1 MSAKG
6 CQTDATSYHAVREPL
21 PQPVRP
27 LNSRHINQ
35 DAIKYQTIME
45 QRKKEQDV
53 LVVKDEQTGEIGV
66 VAGLK
71 RDGTPNMR
79 AAKPEHEREFL
90 RFDRHGDV
98 LDNFFSNFFRQ
109 CKDPKRFSFYRVT
122 VEGIENVLTV
132 MKEMLK
138 KPDEYKEVLDAH
150 RVDTAKY
157 EQQAEQMRQETPDAA
172 EKGQEPDSES
182 QSTETERQQAQPQQ
196 TPAEE
201 GYKPIDDSRL
211 DRAEVAERWGIDLAA
226 LEQSGDLERMRN
238 YGKSRLIDCNPEI
251 GGIRI
256 AMQARLSLREDP
268 DGTVSLV
275 PHPIRRAPNYD
286 EYLNVKFTAEDR
298 DNLKKAGNLGR
309 VAEVVDPATG
319 ELLPSFISIDRVTNE
334 TVSVPVRD
342 IDVPQEVLGAA
353 LDDKQQ
359 AALARGEGVY
369 VEGMTSKNN
378 GKVFNATIQIN
389 ADRRGLDFHFGE
401 RKVAQRQERTQ
412 TTGGE
417 KQEQP
422 RKLRIGSTLLQRPVT
437 DEIKKGWEQNKWV
450 YMEGLIDR
458 KGKPFNAYVRPN
470 HERGK
475 YDFSRKRPEEGQI
488 HEIKPDNASRTQVAV
503 NSEGK
508 TDEATKHVGEPLQR
522 GQAAPASEE
531 QQRRQQNANRP
542 RMKM

>member
-1 MSAKG
+1 
-6 CQTDATSYHAVREPL
+6 
-21 PQPVRP
+21 
-27 LNSRHINQ
+27 
-35 DAIKYQTIME
+35 ME
-45 QRKKEQDV
+45 QKKKEQDV

-66 VAGLK
+66 IAGLK

-122 VEGIENVLTV
+122 AEGIENVLTV

-150 RVDTAKY
+150 RVDTGKY

-172 EKGQEPDSES
+172 GKEQEPDSES
-182 QSTETERQQAQPQQ
+182 QSTETEQQQAQPQQ
-196 TPAEE
+196 TPDEE

-251 GGIRI
+251 GGIRV
-256 AMQARLSLREDP
+256 AMQARLSLRENP

-298 DNLKKAGNLGR
+298 DNLKKTGNLGR

-334 TVSVPVRD
+334 TVFVPVRD
-342 IDVPQEVLGAA
+342 INIPQEVLGAM
-353 LDDKQQ
+353 LDGKLQ

-389 ADRRGLDFHFGE
+389 ADKRGLDFHFGE

-422 RKLRIGSTLLQRPVT
+422 RKLRIGSTLLQRTVT

-488 HEIKPDNASRTQVAV
+488 HEIKPDNASHTQVAV

-522 GQAAPASEE
+522 GQTAPANEE
-531 QQRRQQNANRP
+531 QQRRQQNTNRP

>member
-6 CQTDATSYHAVREPL
+6 CQTDATSCHAVREPL

-389 ADRRGLDFHFGE
+389 ADKRGLDFHFGE

-475 YDFSRKRPEEGQI
+475 YDFSRKRPEE
-488 HEIKPDNASRTQVAV
+488 V
-503 NSEGK
+503 
-508 TDEATKHVGEPLQR
+508 
-522 GQAAPASEE
+522 
-531 QQRRQQNANRP
+531 
-542 RMKM
+542 

>member
-6 CQTDATSYHAVREPL
+6 CQTDATSCHAVHEPL
-21 PQPVRP
+21 PQPARP

-122 VEGIENVLTV
+122 AEGIENVLTV

-172 EKGQEPDSES
+172 EKEQEPDSES
-182 QSTETERQQAQPQQ
+182 QSTETEQRQAQPQQ

-251 GGIRI
+251 GGIRV
-256 AMQARLSLREDP
+256 AMQARLSLRENP

-298 DNLKKAGNLGR
+298 DNLKKTGNLGR
-309 VAEVVDPATG
+309 VVEVVDPATG
-319 ELLPSFISIDRVTNE
+319 ELLPSFISIDRITNE

-342 IDVPQEVLGAA
+342 INIPQEVLGAT

-389 ADRRGLDFHFGE
+389 ADKRGLDFHFGA
-401 RKVAQRQERTQ
+401 RTVAQRQERTQ

-422 RKLRIGSTLLQRPVT
+422 RKLRIGSSLLQKPVT

>member
-1 MSAKG
+1 MVKNLLSVALAVAAIFGLSA
-6 CQTDATSYHAVREPL
+6 QAPAPAQQQL
-21 PQPVRP
+21 
-27 LNSRHINQ
+27 
-35 DAIKYQTIME
+35 
-45 QRKKEQDV
+45 
-53 LVVKDEQTGEIGV
+53 
-66 VAGLK
+66 
-71 RDGTPNMR
+71 TP
-79 AAKPEHEREFL
+79 
-90 RFDRHGDV
+90 
-98 LDNFFSNFFRQ
+98 
-109 CKDPKRFSFYRVT
+109 
-122 VEGIENVLTV
+122 
-132 MKEMLK
+132 
-138 KPDEYKEVLDAH
+138 
-150 RVDTAKY
+150 

-172 EKGQEPDSES
+172 EKRQEPDSES

-196 TPAEE
+196 TPADE

-211 DRAEVAERWGIDLAA
+211 DRAEVADRWGIDLAA

-251 GGIRI
+251 GGIRV
-256 AMQARLSLREDP
+256 AMQARLSLRENP

-286 EYLNVKFTAEDR
+286 EYLNVKFTEEDR
-298 DNLKKAGNLGR
+298 DNLKKTGNLGR
-309 VAEVVDPATG
+309 VAKVVDPVTG

-342 IDVPQEVLGAA
+342 INIPQEVLGAA

-389 ADRRGLDFHFGE
+389 ADKRGLDFHFGE

-508 TDEATKHVGEPLQR
+508 THEATKHVGEPLQR
-522 GQAAPASEE
+522 GQTAPANEE

>member
-1 MSAKG
+1 
-6 CQTDATSYHAVREPL
+6 
-21 PQPVRP
+21 
-27 LNSRHINQ
+27 
-35 DAIKYQTIME
+35 ME

-389 ADRRGLDFHFGE
+389 ADKRGLDFHFGE

-522 GQAAPASEE
+522 GQAAPAIEE

>member
-1 MSAKG
+1 
-6 CQTDATSYHAVREPL
+6 
-21 PQPVRP
+21 
-27 LNSRHINQ
+27 
-35 DAIKYQTIME
+35 ME

-122 VEGIENVLTV
+122 AESIENVLTV
-132 MKEMLK
+132 MREMLK

-150 RVDTAKY
+150 RVDTSKY

-172 EKGQEPDSES
+172 EKGLEPDSES
-182 QSTETERQQAQPQQ
+182 QSTEMERQQAQPQQ

-238 YGKSRLIDCNPEI
+238 YSKSRLIDCNPEI
-251 GGIRI
+251 GGVRV
-256 AMQARLSLREDP
+256 AMQARLSLRENS

-298 DNLKKAGNLGR
+298 DNLKKTGNLGR

-342 IDVPQEVLGAA
+342 INIPQEVLGAA

-359 AALARGEGVY
+359 AALAKGEGVY

-401 RKVAQRQERTQ
+401 RKEAQRQERTQ

-522 GQAAPASEE
+522 GQAAPVNEE

>member
-1 MSAKG
+1 
-6 CQTDATSYHAVREPL
+6 
-21 PQPVRP
+21 
-27 LNSRHINQ
+27 
-35 DAIKYQTIME
+35 ME
-45 QRKKEQDV
+45 QKKKEQDV
-53 LVVKDEQTGEIGV
+53 LVVRDEQTGEIGV

-71 RDGTPNMR
+71 RDGTPNMK
-79 AAKPEHEREFL
+79 AAKAEHAQDFL

-98 LDNFFSNFFRQ
+98 LDNFFANFFRQ
-109 CKDPKRFSFYRVT
+109 CKDPKRFSFYRVAA
-122 VEGIENVLTV
+122 EGIENVLTV

-157 EQQAEQMRQETPDAA
+157 EQQAEEMRQGAPDAA
-172 EKGQEPDSES
+172 EKQQAPDSES
-182 QSTETERQQAQPQQ
+182 QTTETEQQQTQPQQ
-196 TPAEE
+196 PPADE

-251 GGIRI
+251 GGIRVP
-256 AMQARLSLREDP
+256 MQARLSLRENP

-298 DNLKKAGNLGR
+298 DNLKKTGNLGR
-309 VAEVVDPATG
+309 VVEVVDPATG
-319 ELLPSFISIDRVTNE
+319 ELLPSFISIDRITNA

-342 IDVPQEVLGAA
+342 INIPQEVLGAA

-401 RKVAQRQERTQ
+401 RKKEQRQERTQ
-412 TTGGE
+412 TAGGE

-437 DEIKKGWEQNKWV
+437 DEIRKGWEQNKWV

-488 HEIKPDNASRTQVAV
+488 HEIMPDNASRVQVAV

-508 TDEATKHVGEPLQR
+508 THEATKHVGEPLQR
-522 GQAAPASEE
+522 GQTAPANEE
-531 QQRRQQNANRP
+531 QQRRQQNTNRP

>member
-6 CQTDATSYHAVREPL
+6 CQTDATSCHAVREPL

-79 AAKPEHEREFL
+79 AAKPEYEREFL

-122 VEGIENVLTV
+122 AEGIENVLTV

-138 KPDEYKEVLDAH
+138 KPDGYKEVLDAH

-389 ADRRGLDFHFGE
+389 ADKRGLDFHFGE

>member
-1 MSAKG
+1 
-6 CQTDATSYHAVREPL
+6 
-21 PQPVRP
+21 
-27 LNSRHINQ
+27 
-35 DAIKYQTIME
+35 ME

-256 AMQARLSLREDP
+256 
-268 DGTVSLV
+268 
-275 PHPIRRAPNYD
+275 
-286 EYLNVKFTAEDR
+286 
-298 DNLKKAGNLGR
+298 
-309 VAEVVDPATG
+309 
-319 ELLPSFISIDRVTNE
+319 
-334 TVSVPVRD
+334 
-342 IDVPQEVLGAA
+342 
-353 LDDKQQ
+353 
-359 AALARGEGVY
+359 
-369 VEGMTSKNN
+369 MTSKNN

-389 ADRRGLDFHFGE
+389 ADKRGLDFHFGE

>member
-1 MSAKG
+1 
-6 CQTDATSYHAVREPL
+6 
-21 PQPVRP
+21 
-27 LNSRHINQ
+27 
-35 DAIKYQTIME
+35 ME
-45 QRKKEQDV
+45 QKKKEQDV
-53 LVVKDEQTGEIGV
+53 LVVRDEQTGEIGV

-71 RDGTPNMR
+71 RDGTPNMKT
-79 AAKPEHEREFL
+79 AKAEHAQDFL

-109 CKDPKRFSFYRVT
+109 CMHPKRFSFYRVAA
-122 VEGIENVLTV
+122 EGIENVLTV

-138 KPDEYKEVLDAH
+138 KPDEYRDVLAAH
-150 RVDTAKY
+150 RVDTTKY
-157 EQQAEQMRQETPDAA
+157 EQQAEQMRQEAQQETARSVAEETPDGTGGHREGDA
-172 EKGQEPDSES
+172 ES
-182 QSTETERQQAQPQQ
+182 QSAETEQQAPD
-196 TPAEE
+196 ER

-211 DRAEVAERWGIDLAA
+211 DRTEVAERWGIDLAA

-251 GGIRI
+251 GGIRVP
-256 AMQARLSLREDP
+256 MQARLSLRENP

-275 PHPIRRAPNYD
+275 PHPIRRAPNYN
-286 EYLNVKFTAEDR
+286 EYLNVRFTPEDQE
-298 DNLKKAGNLGR
+298 NLKKTGNLGR
-309 VAEVVDPATG
+309 VVEVVDPATG
-319 ELLPSFISIDRVTNE
+319 ELLPSFVSIDRITNE
-334 TVSVPVRD
+334 TVSVPVRE
-342 IDVPQEVLGAA
+342 INIPHEVLGAA

-378 GKVFNATIQIN
+378 GKVFDATIQIN

-401 RKVAQRQERTQ
+401 RKQQQRQERTQ
-412 TTGGE
+412 AAEDG
-417 KQEQP
+417 KQEKP
-422 RKLRIGSTLLQRPVT
+422 RKLRIGSTLLQRPIT

-475 YDFSRKRPEEGQI
+475 YDFSRKRPEESQI

-508 TDEATKHVGEPLQR
+508 THEATKHVGEPLQR
-522 GQAAPASEE
+522 GQTAPVNEE

>member
-1 MSAKG
+1 MNAKG
-6 CQTDATSYHAVREPL
+6 CQTDATSCHAVCEPL
-21 PQPVRP
+21 PQPPRP

-122 VEGIENVLTV
+122 AESIENVLTV
-132 MKEMLK
+132 MREMLK

-150 RVDTAKY
+150 RVDTSKY

-172 EKGQEPDSES
+172 EKGLEPDSES
-182 QSTETERQQAQPQQ
+182 QSTEMERQQAQPQQ

-251 GGIRI
+251 GGVRV
-256 AMQARLSLREDP
+256 AMQARLSLRENS

-298 DNLKKAGNLGR
+298 DNLKKTGNLGR

-342 IDVPQEVLGAA
+342 INIPQEVLGAA

-359 AALARGEGVY
+359 AALAKGEGVY

-401 RKVAQRQERTQ
+401 RKEAQRQERTQ

-522 GQAAPASEE
+522 GQAAPVNEE

>member
-1 MSAKG
+1 
-6 CQTDATSYHAVREPL
+6 
-21 PQPVRP
+21 
-27 LNSRHINQ
+27 
-35 DAIKYQTIME
+35 ME
-45 QRKKEQDV
+45 
-53 LVVKDEQTGEIGV
+53 
-66 VAGLK
+66 
-71 RDGTPNMR
+71 RD
-79 AAKPEHEREFL
+79 
-90 RFDRHGDV
+90 
-98 LDNFFSNFFRQ
+98 DNVCIIF
-109 CKDPKRFSFYRVT
+109 
-122 VEGIENVLTV
+122 
-132 MKEMLK
+132 
-138 KPDEYKEVLDAH
+138 
-150 RVDTAKY
+150 
-157 EQQAEQMRQETPDAA
+157 
-172 EKGQEPDSES
+172 
-182 QSTETERQQAQPQQ
+182 
-196 TPAEE
+196 
-201 GYKPIDDSRL
+201 
-211 DRAEVAERWGIDLAA
+211 
-226 LEQSGDLERMRN
+226 
-238 YGKSRLIDCNPEI
+238 IDCNPEI
-251 GGIRI
+251 GGIRV
-256 AMQARLSLREDP
+256 AMQARLSLRENP

-286 EYLNVKFTAEDR
+286 EYLNVKFTEEDR
-298 DNLKKAGNLGR
+298 DNLKKTGNLGR
-309 VAEVVDPATG
+309 VAKVVDPVTG

-342 IDVPQEVLGAA
+342 INIPQEVLGAA

-389 ADRRGLDFHFGE
+389 ADKRGLDFHFGE

-508 TDEATKHVGEPLQR
+508 THEATKHVGEPLQR
-522 GQAAPASEE
+522 GQTAPANEE